1 MLLLILLGIIDV
13 ILNALKA
20 YCHLCLQQFFQ
31 AVRALCRAHHR
42 FYSIFQLFA
51 RSKHRILDR
60 LIHRDIHPVLHG
72 NTV

>member
-1 MLLLILLGIIDV
+1 MLLLILLRIFIV
-13 ILNALKA
+13 LNTLKA
-20 YCHLCLQQFFQ
+20 HCDLRQQQFFQ

-42 FYSIFQLFA
+42 FYSIFQIFA